1 LIPAAA
7 ELSPPKTYGE
17 MLSILNDLA
26 EELSFYDAVVAGQGA
41 ETLLMTP
48 TAPLPTVYSV
58 E

>member
-26 EELSFYDAVVAGQGA
+26 EELSFYDAVVAGQGT